1 MNKTNEFT
9 ALTENLITLSFRGNI
24 KSKNELPLNADIGDI
39 YICDEDNSTWV
50 STTTSTYEIC
60 ASPSP
65 YLTGGWVEENHIV
78 YPTNCKNCGAILH
91 NHICEYCGSDNRE
104 S

>member
-24 KSKNELPLNADIGDI
+24 KSKNELPLNTDIGDV
-39 YICDEDNSTWV
+39 YMCDEDNSIWV
-50 STTTSTYEIC
+50 CTTSSTYEIC

-65 YLTGGWVEENHIV
+65 CLTGGWVEKNHIT

-91 NHICEYCGSDNRE
+91 NHICEYCGSDN
-104 S
+104 SI